1 MRASETI
8 SWALVVGSVILSV
21 VLWREL
27 RAERQ
32 LVADMREQQ
41 DQVKAPVQEPAQ
53 TAHLPIAATSVP
65 AVAVPTPEPVPVAPA
80 VPRAPPPAIPVV
92 PPPINPN
99 SGVISE
105 SQRAVLIAQ
114 SDANATGLTLIWRD
128 RLDVAGLPLTTE
140 QLQALN
146 AAAIAERRLET
157 LENLELQSTVR
168 PTDMES
174 VFRLREEALNRS
186 HEHNLE
192 ILRVATPH
200 LTDAQAR
207 ALRSQ
212 FDAGLAGRIKALQ
225 AEREQAINPNSTR

>member
-32 LVADMREQQ
+32 LVTDMREQQ

-53 TAHLPIAATSVP
+53 TAHLPIAATLVP
-65 AVAVPTPEPVPVAPA
+65 AVAVPTPEPVQVAPE
-80 VPRAPPPAIPVV
+80 VPRAPPPIPVV
-92 PPPINPN
+92 PPPINPT

-128 RLDVAGLPLTTE
+128 RLEVEGLPLTTE

-146 AAAIAERRLET
+146 AAAIAERRRET

-192 ILRVATPH
+192 ILREATPQ
-200 LTDAQAR
+200 LTDAQVR

-212 FDAGLAGRIKALQ
+212 FDAGLAGRIKALH
-225 AEREQAINPNSTR
+225 AEREQAINPNFTR